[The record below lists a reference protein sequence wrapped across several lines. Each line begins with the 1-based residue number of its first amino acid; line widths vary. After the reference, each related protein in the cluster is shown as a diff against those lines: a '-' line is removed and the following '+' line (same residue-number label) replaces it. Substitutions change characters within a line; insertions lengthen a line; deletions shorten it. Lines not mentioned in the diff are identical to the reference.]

1 MSKKRN
7 IKDMSPQEL
16 EVYLTGKGFPKFRA
30 MQLFEW
36 IYKDAADFEAMSN
49 LPQNMREKLA
59 QDFTLGRAQ
68 IAAKRSSKEDD
79 TVKYLLCFEDGN
91 AVECVLMKYSYG
103 RTLCIST
110 QIGCR
115 MACEFCASA
124 YGGLVRN
131 MTCGEM
137 LEEVMAVS
145 RDIGE
150 RISNIVLMGTGE
162 PFDNYKE
169 VIKFLQLVNHDKGLN
184 VGMRHITISTSGIV
198 PRIIEFA
205 DADLQ
210 CTLAIS
216 LHAADDKTRGILMP
230 VNKKYNIAKLMEACR
245 YYIQKTNKRITFEY
259 ALIKDINDNPEEADK
274 LGKLLKGMLC
284 HVNLI
289 PVNQVEGKE
298 FRKAPKESINRFK
311 NKLAEYGVEATV
323 RRELGSDIEAACGQ
337 LRQKYMEN
345 PYNV

>member
-1 MSKKRN
+1 MSDKTN
-7 IKDMSPQEL
+7 IKNLNPQEL
-16 EVYLTGKGFPKFRA
+16 EEYVTVKGFPKFRA

-36 IYKDAADFEAMSN
+36 IYKDAAGFEEMSN
-49 LPQNMREKLA
+49 LPKNMRETLE
-59 QDFTLGRAQ
+59 QDFTMGRAQ

-91 AVECVLMKYSYG
+91 AVECVLMQYSYG

-124 YGGLVRN
+124 YGGLVRSL
-131 MTCGEM
+131 TCGEM

-162 PFDNYKE
+162 PFDNYGE
-169 VIKFLQLVNHDKGLN
+169 IMKFLRLVNHDKGLN

-198 PRIIEFA
+198 PKIYEFA

-216 LHAADDKTRGILMP
+216 LHAADDKTRSILMP
-230 VNKKYNIAKLMEACR
+230 VNKKYNIAKLLEACR

-259 ALIKDINDNPEEADK
+259 ALIKDINDSVEEANK
-274 LGKLLKGMLC
+274 LGMLLKGMLC

-298 FRKAPKESINRFK
+298 FRKAAKESINRFK
-311 NKLAEYGVEATV
+311 TTLADYGIEATV
-323 RRELGSDIEAACGQ
+323 RRELGSDIDAACGQ
-337 LRQKYMEN
+337 LRQKYIEDKA
-345 PYNV
+345 

>member
-1 MSKKRN
+1 MSEKTN
-7 IKDMSPQEL
+7 IKNLNPQEL
-16 EVYLTGKGFPKFRA
+16 EAYVTGKGFPKFRA

-36 IYKDAADFEAMSN
+36 IYKDAAGFEEMSN
-49 LPQNMREKLA
+49 LPKNMREALD
-59 QDFTLGRAQ
+59 QDFTMGRAQ
-68 IAAKRSSKEDD
+68 IAAKRSSKEDG

-91 AVECVLMKYSYG
+91 AVECVLMQYSYG
-103 RTLCIST
+103 KTLCIST

-124 YGGLVRN
+124 YGGLIRN

-162 PFDNYKE
+162 PFDNYAE
-169 VIKFLQLVNHDKGLN
+169 IMKFLRLINHEKSLN

-198 PRIIEFA
+198 PKIYEFA

-216 LHAADDKTRGILMP
+216 LHAADDKTRSILMP
-230 VNKKYNIAKLMEACR
+230 VNKKYNIGKLLEACR
-245 YYIQKTNKRITFEY
+245 YYIQKTNKRVTFEY
-259 ALIKDINDNPEEADK
+259 ALIKDINDSVEEADK

-298 FRKAPKESINRFK
+298 FRKAAKESINRFK
-311 NKLAEYGVEATV
+311 NTLADYGIEATV
-323 RRELGSDIEAACGQ
+323 RRELGSDIDAACGQ
-337 LRQKYMEN
+337 LRQKYIEDKA
-345 PYNV
+345 